1 MELNENK
8 SDWKLKIAGKPTKLF
23 VKKVFFIETN
33 LSNPSKPKS
42 VLKSLANNPKYYKVQ
57 AKDAESLQKVDD
69 WLQTQ
74 PTPPQ
79 FNPCSNWLSK
89 VSTLSPEKS
98 QQKSQPPMQTSI
110 KPLDLRPPKQ
120 TPLYAYA
127 ERSRRI
133 FEDSL
138 AYGQK
143 NLANLPQPQQT
154 KVRYTPFILIIVEFI

>member
-8 SDWKLKIAGKPTKLF
+8 SDWKLKIDGKPTQLF

-33 LSNPSKPKS
+33 LSKPKS

-57 AKDAESLQKVDD
+57 AKDAESLQKVED

-74 PTPPQ
+74 PRPPRLLL
-79 FNPCSNWLSK
+79 PK

-98 QQKSQPPMQTSI
+98 QQKSQPPIQ
-110 KPLDLRPPKQ
+110 PLDLRPLKQ
-120 TPLYAYA
+120 APLYASYA

-133 FEDSL
+133 FEESL

-143 NLANLPQPQQT
+143 NLPQPHET
-154 KVRYTPFILIIVEFI
+154 KVRYPPFHLIIIELI

>member
-42 VLKSLANNPKYYKVQ
+42 VLKSLVNNPKYYKVQ

-74 PTPPQ
+74 PRSPQ
-79 FNPCSNWLSK
+79 FNPHSNLLPK

-98 QQKSQPPMQTSI
+98 QQKSQPPVQTSI
-110 KPLDLRPPKQ
+110 QPLDLRPLKQ
-120 TPLYAYA
+120 APLYT
-127 ERSRRI
+127 
-133 FEDSL
+133 
-138 AYGQK
+138 YGQK
-143 NLANLPQPQQT
+143 NLAILPQPLQT
-154 KVRYTPFILIIVEFI
+154 KVRHSPFTLIIIEFK

>member
-8 SDWKLKIAGKPTKLF
+8 SDWKLKIDGKPTKLF

-74 PTPPQ
+74 PTPARSH
-79 FNPCSNWLSK
+79 FISGL
-89 VSTLSPEKS
+89 KS
-98 QQKSQPPMQTSI
+98 RVLKLTV
-110 KPLDLRPPKQ
+110 
-120 TPLYAYA
+120 
-127 ERSRRI
+127 
-133 FEDSL
+133 FC
-138 AYGQK
+138 
-143 NLANLPQPQQT
+143 
-154 KVRYTPFILIIVEFI
+154 

>member
-42 VLKSLANNPKYYKVQ
+42 VLKSLVNNPKYYKVQ

-74 PTPPQ
+74 PRSPQ
-79 FNPCSNWLSK
+79 INPHSNLLPK

-98 QQKSQPPMQTSI
+98 QQKSQPPVETSI
-110 KPLDLRPPKQ
+110 QQPLDLRPLKQ
-120 TPLYAYA
+120 APLYT
-127 ERSRRI
+127 
-133 FEDSL
+133 
-138 AYGQK
+138 YGQK
-143 NLANLPQPQQT
+143 NLANLPQPRQT
-154 KVRYTPFILIIVEFI
+154 KVRYPPFPLIIIEFI

>member
-8 SDWKLKIAGKPTKLF
+8 SDWKLKIDGKPTKLF

-57 AKDAESLQKVDD
+57 AKDAESLQKVED

-74 PTPPQ
+74 PRPPR
-79 FNPCSNWLSK
+79 FLLPK

-110 KPLDLRPPKQ
+110 QPLDLRPLKQ
-120 TPLYAYA
+120 APLYAAYA
-127 ERSRRI
+127 ERSRKI

-143 NLANLPQPQQT
+143 NLPQPHET
-154 KVRYTPFILIIVEFI
+154 KVRYPPFHLIIIEFI